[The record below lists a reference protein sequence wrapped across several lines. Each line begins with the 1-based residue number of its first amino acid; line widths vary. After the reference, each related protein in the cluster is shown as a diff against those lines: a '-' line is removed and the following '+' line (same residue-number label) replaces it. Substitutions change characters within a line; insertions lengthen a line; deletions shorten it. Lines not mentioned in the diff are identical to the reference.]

1 MNFWKSVFA
10 SLVGSSIFVGVFV
23 IFFIFIIGALV
34 SGGENEQVTK
44 VKDNSILHLNFDT
57 PIVERGNDKEFQID
71 FATFEPK
78 MNLGLNDILADIK
91 KASKDDKIK
100 GIFLDISSV
109 MASPS
114 SVQDIRRALVE
125 FKESG
130 KWIVAFSEG
139 YSQGA
144 YYLASASDEV
154 YLYPEGGL
162 DFAGLSTELMFFK
175 NMLDELEVDVQI
187 VRGPDNKYKSA
198 VEPFMYDKMSDA
210 NREQMDALLGGIW
223 NEMIADMS
231 ESRSLTPAVLN
242 QVADSLSIRIAEDA
256 LELGFVDG
264 LKYRDEVID
273 LLAAKVG
280 AEQEEE
286 KSSGDPEKLRLVNLQ
301 KYHKSAPLNSEDKP
315 SWDSDEVAVIYAVG
329 EIRSGEGDDQTIGS
343 DRISKALRDARLDES
358 VKAVVLR
365 VNSPGGSALASD
377 VIWRETQ
384 LIKAAGKPFV
394 VSMGDLAASG
404 GYYISASADKI
415 FANENTITGSIGVF
429 GMIPNAEKMFNNKLG
444 ITFDRVKTNAHS
456 GLMSISQPL
465 DPEALD
471 AINESVADIYND
483 FTLLVAEGR
492 GMSQMDVDKIAQGR
506 VWTGRDAKAVG
517 LVDEF
522 GNLEDAIAAAA
533 EMAGMENYNTLEL
546 PKFKDPFEELM
557 KELTGQAETARIME
571 ELGVPKN
578 YVEQLQDV
586 KYLVTEGDRIQAR
599 LPFYMTWSN

>member
-264 LKYRDEVID
+264 LKY
-273 LLAAKVG
+273 
-280 AEQEEE
+280 
-286 KSSGDPEKLRLVNLQ
+286 
-301 KYHKSAPLNSEDKP
+301 
-315 SWDSDEVAVIYAVG
+315 
-329 EIRSGEGDDQTIGS
+329 
-343 DRISKALRDARLDES
+343 
-358 VKAVVLR
+358 
-365 VNSPGGSALASD
+365 
-377 VIWRETQ
+377 
-384 LIKAAGKPFV
+384 
-394 VSMGDLAASG
+394 
-404 GYYISASADKI
+404 
-415 FANENTITGSIGVF
+415 
-429 GMIPNAEKMFNNKLG
+429 
-444 ITFDRVKTNAHS
+444 
-456 GLMSISQPL
+456 
-465 DPEALD
+465 
-471 AINESVADIYND
+471 
-483 FTLLVAEGR
+483 
-492 GMSQMDVDKIAQGR
+492 
-506 VWTGRDAKAVG
+506 
-517 LVDEF
+517 
-522 GNLEDAIAAAA
+522 
-533 EMAGMENYNTLEL
+533 
-546 PKFKDPFEELM
+546 
-557 KELTGQAETARIME
+557 
-571 ELGVPKN
+571 
-578 YVEQLQDV
+578 
-586 KYLVTEGDRIQAR
+586 
-599 LPFYMTWSN
+599 